1 MRGANGIEQPRVA
14 YFGHHNAGVG
24 CLDVLIEAGADVRLV
39 VTNRPYPGEPVW
51 YASVEEAARRHG
63 LPCLAAETLDQDGL
77 VAAVAAVRPELL
89 LCVGFRRML
98 PAELIEL
105 PRLGA
110 FNLHDSL
117 LPRYRGFTPSTWT
130 IINGETETGVT
141 LHALEETP
149 DTGPIAAQARVPIG
163 PDDTGHSLG
172 LKLAAASQSLL
183 RSTLPRLAAGRVD
196 LHPQDEAKASSFP
209 RRGTNP
215 DDDRIDWGWPTR
227 RICDL
232 VRAATH
238 PLPGAFTSWRGRRL
252 TVWRCRRAQESKSPR
267 RHLPAGVV
275 AGAGADGVHVH
286 TGDGLLLLH
295 RVQPGKGAYGPVTAT
310 DLDLAPGEVLGG

>member
-1 MRGANGIEQPRVA
+1 MRGSGGIAQPRVA

-24 CLDVLIEAGADVRLV
+24 CLDVLVEAGADVRLV

-51 YASVEEAARRHG
+51 YASVEAAAGRHG
-63 LPCLAAETLDQDGL
+63 LPCVAAETLDQDGL
-77 VAAVAAVRPELL
+77 VAAVAAVRPDLL

-98 PAELIEL
+98 PAELIAL

-149 DTGPIAAQARVPIG
+149 DTGPIAAQRRVPIE
-163 PDDTGHSLG
+163 PDDTGRSLG

-183 RSTLPRLAAGRVD
+183 RSTLPRLAAGRVG
-196 LHPQDEAKASSFP
+196 LTPQDEARASSFP

-215 DDDRIDWGWPTR
+215 DDDRIDWNWPTR

-252 TVWRCRRAQESKSPR
+252 TVWRCRRGQESRTPR
-267 RHLPAGVV
+267 QYLPAGVV
-275 AGAGADGVHVH
+275 AGADGVHVR
-286 TGDGLLLLH
+286 TGDGLLLLDQ
-295 RVQPGKGAYGPVTAT
+295 VQPGEDAYGPVTAT
-310 DLDLAPGEVLGG
+310 DLSLAPGEVLGG